1 MKKLILLAIIPL
13 LLGCTN
19 TSNTVTE
26 SAIES
31 NIEKLDS
38 TKKEFSPIG
47 KWSRVF
53 EIKGEYDKDDFT
65 IALLKTLQIHLDFK
79 RNGKLLMK
87 STLDGSKDMFEEFY
101 WQYSN
106 DTIFFNTSR
115 EISTG
120 SSVLLKINDNKLE
133 LWNPELPKTY
143 KQYFTRDTY

>member
-1 MKKLILLAIIPL
+1 
-13 LLGCTN
+13 
-19 TSNTVTE
+19 
-26 SAIES
+26 
-31 NIEKLDS
+31 
-38 TKKEFSPIG
+38 
-47 KWSRVF
+47 
-53 EIKGEYDKDDFT
+53 
-65 IALLKTLQIHLDFK
+65 
-79 RNGKLLMK
+79 MK